1 MASKLLLGYIYM
13 TQNGAS
19 QESLSS
25 VDKEVAGLID
35 SDLGRQNSHIHLIA
49 SENFASK
56 AVMEASGSI
65 LTNKY
70 SEGFPG
76 RRYYVGCE
84 IIDEIEQLAI
94 DRACELFESDHANVQ
109 PHSGSSA
116 NMAVY
121 LSLLEPGDT
130 VLGMS
135 LDQGGHLTHGS
146 PVNFSGR
153 VYNFIG
159 YGLDKDTE
167 LIDME
172 EVYRMAVENKPK
184 LIIAGYSSY
193 SQSLNYERFREIADE
208 VGAYLLVDAAH
219 FIGLVAGKVIE
230 NPTKYAHVVT
240 ATTHKAL
247 RGPRGGLILCKEEL
261 AKTIDKNIFPGAQ
274 GGPLNNQIAAKA
286 VCFKEAMTEDYKSYA
301 QQILNNAVALAE
313 SFIGEGLRVVSGGT
327 ENHIVLVD
335 TRSVDDEL
343 TGKDAG
349 ILLNNKGITLNRNAI
364 PFDPR
369 SPFITSGIRMGT
381 PAVTTCGMAEKEM
394 NEVGYLISEILKSRN
409 DDKKLN
415 ELETKVRDIAKE
427 FQPYG

>member
-1 MASKLLLGYIYM
+1 M
-13 TQNGAS
+13 TNKGAS
-19 QESLSS
+19 QNSLDG
-25 VDKEVAGLID
+25 VDSEISELI
-35 SDLGRQNSHIHLIA
+35 SEDLKRQNSHIHLIA

-76 RRYYVGCE
+76 RRYYEGCE
-84 IIDEIEQLAI
+84 VVDKIEQLAI
-94 DRACELFESDHANVQ
+94 DRACELFEADHANVQ

-130 VLGMS
+130 VVGMS

-146 PVNFSGR
+146 PVNFSGQ
-153 VYNFIG
+153 VYNFVG
-159 YGLDKDTE
+159 YGLNEETE

-172 EVYRMAVENKPK
+172 TVYKMALEHKPK

-193 SQSLNYERFREIADE
+193 SQSLNFQKFREIADE
-208 VGAYLLVDAAH
+208 VGANFMVDAAH
-219 FIGLVAGKVIE
+219 FIGLVAGKVVD
-230 NPTKYAHVVT
+230 NPAKYADVVT

-247 RGPRGGLILCKEEL
+247 RGPRGGIILTKEEF
-261 AKTIDKNIFPGAQ
+261 AKSIDKNTFPGAQ
-274 GGPLNNQIAAKA
+274 GGALNNQIAAKA
-286 VCFKEAMTEDYKSYA
+286 VCFKEALTTEYQEYA
-301 QQILNNAVALAE
+301 KQILNNAKSLAN
-313 SFIGEGLRVVSGGT
+313 SFQEQGLRVVSGGT
-327 ENHIVLVD
+327 ENHLVLVD
-335 TRSVDDEL
+335 TRSVDEEL
-343 TGKDAG
+343 TGKEAG
-349 ILLNNKGITLNRNAI
+349 ILLNEKGITLNRNAI

-381 PAVTTCGMAEKEM
+381 PAVTTCGMKEG
-394 NEVGYLISEILKSRN
+394 ELTQVGYLISEILKNRS
-409 DDKKLN
+409 DESKLN
-415 ELETKVRDIAKE
+415 ELEEQVRSLAMS

>member
-1 MASKLLLGYIYM
+1 M
-13 TQNGAS
+13 TNKGAS
-19 QESLSS
+19 QNPLIG
-25 VDKEVAGLID
+25 VDSEI
-35 SDLGRQNSHIHLIA
+35 SDLISEDLTRQNTHIHLIA

-56 AVMEASGSI
+56 AVMDASGSI

-76 RRYYVGCE
+76 RRYYEGCE
-84 IIDEIEQLAI
+84 VVDKIEQLAI
-94 DRACELFESDHANVQ
+94 DRACELFEADHANVQ

-146 PVNFSGR
+146 PVNFSGQI
-153 VYNFIG
+153 YNFVG
-159 YGLDKDTE
+159 YGLNEETE

-172 EVYRMAVENKPK
+172 TVYKMALEHKPK

-193 SQSLNYERFREIADE
+193 SQSLNFQKFREIADE
-208 VGAYLLVDAAH
+208 VGAHFMVDAAH
-219 FIGLVAGKVIE
+219 FIGLVAGKVVD
-230 NPTKYAHVVT
+230 NPAKYADVVT

-247 RGPRGGLILCKEEL
+247 RGPRGGIILTKEEF
-261 AKTIDKNIFPGAQ
+261 AKDIDKNIFPGAQ
-274 GGPLNNQIAAKA
+274 GGALNNQIAAKA
-286 VCFKEAMTEDYKSYA
+286 VCFKEALTTEYQEYA
-301 QQILNNAVALAE
+301 KQILNNAKALAD
-313 SFIGEGLRVVSGGT
+313 SFQEQGLRVVSGGT
-327 ENHIVLVD
+327 ENHLVLVD
-335 TRSVDDEL
+335 TRSVDEEL
-343 TGKDAG
+343 TGKEAG
-349 ILLNNKGITLNRNAI
+349 ILLNEKGITLNRNAI

-381 PAVTTCGMAEKEM
+381 PAVTTCGMKEG
-394 NEVGYLISEILKSRN
+394 ELTQVGYLISEILKNRL
-409 DDKKLN
+409 DEKKLN
-415 ELETKVRDIAKE
+415 NLEEQVRSLAKS

>member
-1 MASKLLLGYIYM
+1 MNKK
-13 TQNGAS
+13 GAS
-19 QESLSS
+19 QDSLNN
-25 VDKEVAGLID
+25 VDAEISELID
-35 SDLGRQNSHIHLIA
+35 NDLNRQNTHIHLIA

-76 RRYYVGCE
+76 RRYYEGCE
-84 IIDEIEQLAI
+84 IVDQIEQLAI
-94 DRACELFESDHANVQ
+94 DRACELFEADHANVQ

-146 PVNFSGR
+146 PVNFSGQ
-153 VYNFIG
+153 VYNFVG
-159 YGLDKDTE
+159 YGLNEDTE

-172 EVYRMAVENKPK
+172 TVYNMALEHKPK

-193 SQSLNYERFREIADE
+193 SQSLDFQKFREIADE
-208 VGAYLLVDAAH
+208 VGAHFMVDAAH
-219 FIGLVAGKVIE
+219 FIGLVAGKVVD
-230 NPTKYAHVVT
+230 NPAKYADVVT

-247 RGPRGGLILCKEEL
+247 RGPRGGIILTKEQF
-261 AKTIDKNIFPGAQ
+261 AKDIDKNTFPGAQ
-274 GGPLNNQIAAKA
+274 GGALNNQIAAKA
-286 VCFKEAMTEDYKSYA
+286 VCFKEALTTEYQEYA
-301 QQILNNAVALAE
+301 KQILNNAKALAG
-313 SFIGEGLRVVSGGT
+313 SFQEQGLRVVSGGT
-327 ENHIVLVD
+327 ENHLVLVD
-335 TRSVDDEL
+335 TRSVDEDL
-343 TGKDAG
+343 TGKEAG
-349 ILLNNKGITLNRNAI
+349 ILLNEKGITLNRNAI

-381 PAVTTCGMAEKEM
+381 PAVTTCGMKEG
-394 NEVGYLISEILKSRN
+394 ELTQVGYLISEILKNRL
-409 DDKKLN
+409 DEKKLN
-415 ELETKVRDIAKE
+415 NLEEQVRSLAKS